1 VCGSGSTGS
10 SSGKKKKLALK
21 ASKASAVATVPE
33 IEPSDEQL
41 ELEMHQALCRGMFR
55 LVAAG
60 TQFPC
65 FTGTKIQILTPEELL
80 QASVTGSTTSK
91 ASSSPPSRSASI
103 DALGR

>member
-1 VCGSGSTGS
+1 VCGSGSTGN

-55 LVAAG
+55 LIAAG
-60 TQFPC
+60 T
-65 FTGTKIQILTPEELL
+65 KVQILT
-80 QASVTGSTTSK
+80 
-91 ASSSPPSRSASI
+91 SRAQKCKY
-103 DALGR
+103 